1 MPLGDALT
9 AHPHTWRG
17 THLLTTALLHARTQA
32 ICLLMR
38 INTNRGWDPACRA
51 LRYMNNVVAAGVDV
65 FMILQ
70 EEEPELFERQP
81 SPRGGAS

>member
-1 MPLGDALT
+1 
-9 AHPHTWRG
+9 
-17 THLLTTALLHARTQA
+17 
-32 ICLLMR
+32 MR

-81 SPRGGAS
+81 SPRGVAT

>member
-1 MPLGDALT
+1 M
-9 AHPHTWRG
+9 
-17 THLLTTALLHARTQA
+17 
-32 ICLLMR
+32 MR
-38 INTNRGWDPACRA
+38 INTNRSSDPACRV

-81 SPRGGAS
+81 SPRGVAS